1 MTHIPGSKAVDL
13 KALTIEMFCNVILY
27 QSSYFLGFQ
36 TSREKEMD
44 LVIHKRI
51 SMGWQGQEKAS
62 SGPRRCLNW

>member
-13 KALTIEMFCNVILY
+13 KALTIEMFCNLIRY

-36 TSREKEMD
+36 TSREKETD

-51 SMGWQGQEKAS
+51 SMGWMRQEKVS
-62 SGPRRCLNW
+62 SGLRR

>member
-13 KALTIEMFCNVILY
+13 KAQTVEMFCNVILY

-36 TSREKEMD
+36 TSRDKEMG

-51 SMGWQGQEKAS
+51 GMGWQGQEKVSA
-62 SGPRRCLNW
+62 GPRRCLDW